1 MSRERSY
8 IYNRKSVGSRRRRR
22 KSILLSR
29 KPKKSRNLDD
39 LDERK
44 FECFL
49 CIKSFST
56 LSSLKSHN
64 KTLTHVQNLSQQ
76 EFLSSQKSI
85 KTKSLSPTPPK
96 IIEKTTIKP
105 KVTVVVR
112 ETPADSIILPPSSV
126 FNQTNAEPMS
136 SSDQN
141 YESTRLKLNPD
152 EKLFYECCNILKGSE
167 TPRVERTYPITN
179 TTFTYDIPPP
189 QHVSVRKN
197 NSDLNQF
204 SDISSDS
211 PNIDNRNNVSA
222 RIVVNQP
229 YGGQPNFLS
238 PLHSTSSQGSIAAA
252 PVFQATNCRLKTKAA
267 MKGYD
272 NLKVSIPTYGLDL
285 QQALERS
292 PQGGC
297 KLSALADIALGSEA
311 SKAAIPVDND
321 SDAIDGSLIE
331 DKEKPSEYMSMSGT
345 QKQKDVYDFDDTI
358 DNMSDKVAH
367 IQPKDTR
374 NTKIII
380 PDRPFK
386 NIGRDE
392 EQTIKFQKPEVIVQQ
407 NEESLLSTL
416 SYSDRDDFNYGS
428 VSDKYDE
435 DEEKLKLT
443 VVKASSSDSSSMS
456 SAVTAKT
463 LENKSLIMG
472 RIFKKAVRDDPP
484 KRKPTEPV
492 KMTDG
497 NDKKKD
503 FNKLFD
509 NLRNLDLKHKK
520 KILKKA
526 TKKKVTKLTKKECKP
541 AQKPLEDGQRKSQR
555 RCAANRTKKLV
566 EMWSS
571 DEYEEFLSTNDVI
584 ALIEEKEREEKQKQT
599 PSKINARRNTI
610 VIDKAEETKPKP
622 KAGKSNQQILPVA
635 PKITSRRKTISVVNQ
650 PKLSS
655 DPFRKP
661 QSFGS
666 KQPAANK
673 KEKNHSAEDKRL
685 VPSKISKRRKTVS
698 QKTEELVNNVTPK
711 KKKNEESEIKAQRK
725 KRQSVDRL
733 YYWSSSSEDEDFGRL
748 PSPNQEEEVGSE
760 QYQQHG
766 WIVGGSHKKLVKLLA
781 FAKGTKKVDDS
792 GLKPSSNGKRK

>member
-1 MSRERSY
+1 MNSQENLRS
-8 IYNRKSVGSRRRRR
+8 
-22 KSILLSR
+22 
-29 KPKKSRNLDD
+29 
-39 LDERK
+39 
-44 FECFL
+44 
-49 CIKSFST
+49 
-56 LSSLKSHN
+56 
-64 KTLTHVQNLSQQ
+64 
-76 EFLSSQKSI
+76 
-85 KTKSLSPTPPK
+85 KSLSPTPTK
-96 IIEKTTIKP
+96 TIEKSSNVKKS

-112 ETPADSIILPPSSV
+112 ETPADSIILPPTELFSSM
-126 FNQTNAEPMS
+126 NPNPNESPG
-136 SSDQN
+136 QN

-167 TPRVERTYPITN
+167 TPRVERTYPIAN
-179 TTFTYDIPPP
+179 TTFTYDISPSQPT
-189 QHVSVRKN
+189 SVRKIHA
-197 NSDLNQF
+197 DVNQF

-211 PNIDNRNNVSA
+211 PNNEGKNNVSA

-229 YGGQPNFLS
+229 YGGQSSNFRS
-238 PLHSTSSQGSIAAA
+238 PLHSTSSQGSIVAA
-252 PVFQATNCRLKTKAA
+252 PVFQTTSCRLKTKAA

-311 SKAAIPVDND
+311 TKAAVPIDND
-321 SDAIDGSLIE
+321 TDDLDVSSVENKD
-331 DKEKPSEYMSMSGT
+331 KPSDYITISGT

-367 IQPKDTR
+367 IQPKDTKA
-374 NTKIII
+374 TKIII
-380 PDRPFK
+380 PERPFK
-386 NIGRDE
+386 NIGQDE
-392 EQTIKFQKPEVIVQQ
+392 QQSIKFQKPEVIVQQ

-435 DEEKLKLT
+435 DDEKQKKSPAVRT
-443 VVKASSSDSSSMS
+443 SSSESSSMS

-484 KRKPTEPV
+484 KRKPVVEQV
-492 KMTDG
+492 KPLEK

-509 NLRNLDLKHKK
+509 NLRNLNLKHHKK
-520 KILKKA
+520 NIKKT
-526 TKKKVTKLTKKECKP
+526 TKKKVTKVTKKATTP
-541 AQKPLEDGQRKSQR
+541 AQNPPLEDGQRKSQR
-555 RCAANRTKKLV
+555 RCAANRPKKLV

-584 ALIEEKEREEKQKQT
+584 ALIEEKEREEKKKQA
-599 PSKINARRNTI
+599 PVKITARRNTI
-610 VIDKAEETKPKP
+610 VIEKTDEFKPKS
-622 KAGKSNQQILPVA
+622 KAGKSNQPVVPSA

-661 QSFGS
+661 QSFGT
-666 KQPAANK
+666 KQQQQSQQHTNK
-673 KEKNHSAEDKRL
+673 KEKDSPADEEKSSVMN
-685 VPSKISKRRKTVS
+685 SKIIKRRKKS
-698 QKTEELVNNVTPK
+698 EEFVKNVGNTK
-711 KKKNEESEIKAQRK
+711 KKKNEGTETKAQQRK

-748 PSPNQEEEVGSE
+748 PSPNQEEEVATE
-760 QYQQHG
+760 PYQQHG

-781 FAKGTKKVDDS
+781 FGKGTKKVDDS

>member
-1 MSRERSY
+1 ME
-8 IYNRKSVGSRRRRR
+8 N
-22 KSILLSR
+22 
-29 KPKKSRNLDD
+29 
-39 LDERK
+39 
-44 FECFL
+44 
-49 CIKSFST
+49 T
-56 LSSLKSHN
+56 TLKSN
-64 KTLTHVQNLSQQ
+64 
-76 EFLSSQKSI
+76 
-85 KTKSLSPTPPK
+85 
-96 IIEKTTIKP
+96 
-105 KVTVVVR
+105 VTVLVR
-112 ETPADSIILPPSSV
+112 ETPADSSTVLNRS
-126 FNQTNAEPMS
+126 NAEQTPS
-136 SSDQN
+136 PNQN

-179 TTFTYDIPPP
+179 TTYTYDIPPP
-189 QHVSVRKN
+189 QNVSVRKKN
-197 NSDLNQF
+197 AEANQF

-211 PNIDNRNNVSA
+211 PNIDSRNNASA

-229 YGGQPNFLS
+229 YGGQPTRFLS
-238 PLHSTSSQGSIAAA
+238 PLHSTSSQGSVAVA

-311 SKAAIPVDND
+311 SKAAILIDND
-321 SDAIDGSLIE
+321 SDAIDAPLIE
-331 DKEKPSEYMSMSGT
+331 NKEKPPEYLSISGT

-367 IQPKDTR
+367 IQPKDTK
-374 NTKIII
+374 NTKIVI
-380 PDRPFK
+380 PERPFK

-392 EQTIKFQKPEVIVQQ
+392 EQTIKFQKPEIIVQQ

-428 VSDKYDE
+428 LSDKYDE
-435 DEEKLKLT
+435 DDEKQKMLA
-443 VVKASSSDSSSMS
+443 VKASSSDSSSMS

-484 KRKPTEPV
+484 KRKTIEPAKSV
-492 KMTDG
+492 DG

-509 NLRNLDLKHKK
+509 NLRNIDLKHKK
-520 KILKKA
+520 KILKK
-526 TKKKVTKLTKKECKP
+526 TPKKKVTKLTKKESIP

-555 RCAANRTKKLV
+555 RCAANRQKKLV

-584 ALIEEKEREEKQKQT
+584 ALIEEKEREEKQKRT
-599 PSKINARRNTI
+599 PSKITARRNTI
-610 VIDKAEETKPKP
+610 VIDKAEETKPKL
-622 KAGKSNQQILPVA
+622 KAGKSNQQILPTA
-635 PKITSRRKTISVVNQ
+635 SKITSRRKTISVVNQ

-661 QSFGS
+661 QSFG
-666 KQPAANK
+666 KPPVANK
-673 KEKNHSAEDKRL
+673 KEKNSSTDDKQL

-698 QKTEELVNNVTPK
+698 QKTEEIVNNVTPK
-711 KKKNEESEIKAQRK
+711 KKKNEESEMKAQRK

-748 PSPNQEEEVGSE
+748 PSPNQEEDVGSE

>member
-1 MSRERSY
+1 M
-8 IYNRKSVGSRRRRR
+8 
-22 KSILLSR
+22 
-29 KPKKSRNLDD
+29 
-39 LDERK
+39 DELEDRK

-49 CIKSFST
+49 CKKTFST
-56 LSSLKSHN
+56 LSSLKNHN

-76 EFLSSQKSI
+76 EFLSSQKNPKS
-85 KTKSLSPTPPK
+85 KSLSPTPQK
-96 IIEKTTIKP
+96 LMENTKLKS

-112 ETPADSIILPPSSV
+112 ETPADSIILLPSTVLNPS
-126 FNQTNAEPMS
+126 NAEQIPFP
-136 SSDQN
+136 DQN

-179 TTFTYDIPPP
+179 TTYTYDIPPP
-189 QHVSVRKN
+189 QNVSIRKN
-197 NSDLNQF
+197 NVEANQF

-211 PNIDNRNNVSA
+211 PNIDSRNNVSA

-229 YGGQPNFLS
+229 YGGQPNSFLS
-238 PLHSTSSQGSIAAA
+238 PLHSTSSQGSVAVA

-311 SKAAIPVDND
+311 SKAAILIDND
-321 SDAIDGSLIE
+321 SDAIDAPLIE
-331 DKEKPSEYMSMSGT
+331 NKEKPSEYLSMSGT

-367 IQPKDTR
+367 IQPKDKK
-374 NTKIII
+374 NKKIVI
-380 PDRPFK
+380 PERPFK

-392 EQTIKFQKPEVIVQQ
+392 EQTIKFQKPEIIVQQ

-428 VSDKYDE
+428 LSDKYDE
-435 DEEKLKLT
+435 DDEKHKMS

-484 KRKPTEPV
+484 KRKASEPV
-492 KMTDG
+492 KSVDG
-497 NDKKKD
+497 NEKKKD

-509 NLRNLDLKHKK
+509 NLRNIDLKHKK

-526 TKKKVTKLTKKECKP
+526 PKKKVKKLTKKESEP

-555 RCAANRTKKLV
+555 RCAANRPKKLV

-584 ALIEEKEREEKQKQT
+584 ALIEEKEREEKQKRT
-599 PSKINARRNTI
+599 PSKITARRNTI
-610 VIDKAEETKPKP
+610 VIDKAEETKPKL
-622 KAGKSNQQILPVA
+622 KAGKSNQQILPTA

-661 QSFGS
+661 QSFGN

-673 KEKNHSAEDKRL
+673 KEKNPSIEDAQL
-685 VPSKISKRRKTVS
+685 VRSKISKRRKTVS
-698 QKTEELVNNVTPK
+698 QKTEEIVNNVIPK
-711 KKKNEESEIKAQRK
+711 KKKNEESEMKAQRK

-748 PSPNQEEEVGSE
+748 PSPNQEEDVGSE

>member
-1 MSRERSY
+1 M
-8 IYNRKSVGSRRRRR
+8 
-22 KSILLSR
+22 SR
-29 KPKKSRNLDD
+29 KPKKNRNLEDFDD
-39 LDERK
+39 RK

-49 CIKSFST
+49 CNKAFST

-76 EFLSSQKSI
+76 EFLNSQQQNVKS
-85 KTKSLSPTPPK
+85 KSLSPTPQKSIEKSHAKPK
-96 IIEKTTIKP
+96 I
-105 KVTVVVR
+105 TVVVR
-112 ETPADSIILPPSSV
+112 ETPAEPITLPPPPVNIFDSD
-126 FNQTNAEPMS
+126 NLEPNPAS
-136 SSDQN
+136 EQN

-167 TPRVERTYPITN
+167 TPRVERTYPIPN
-179 TTFTYDIPPP
+179 STFTYDIPPP
-189 QHVSVRKN
+189 PPEVPKSTN
-197 NSDLNQF
+197 EGNQF

-211 PNIDNRNNVSA
+211 PPNVENKNTTSA

-229 YGGQPNFLS
+229 YGGQQQQQQRVNFRS
-238 PLHSTSSQGSIAAA
+238 PIHSASSQGSVAAT
-252 PVFQATNCRLKTKAA
+252 PVFQASNCRLKTKAA

-297 KLSALADIALGSEA
+297 KLTALADIALGSEA
-311 SKAAIPVDND
+311 SKAAIPIDND
-321 SDAIDGSLIE
+321 SDAIDTPLE
-331 DKEKPSEYMSMSGT
+331 EEKAKTPEYLTISGT

-367 IQPKDTR
+367 IQPKNTK
-374 NTKIII
+374 NTKIVI

-392 EQTIKFQKPEVIVQQ
+392 ESTIKFQKPEIVVQH

-435 DEEKLKLT
+435 EEERNKVSPEAKP
-443 VVKASSSDSSSMS
+443 SSSDSSSMS

-472 RIFKKAVRDDPP
+472 RIFKKAVRDEPQKKKVSEPSKTADPN
-484 KRKPTEPV
+484 E
-492 KMTDG
+492 
-497 NDKKKD
+497 KKKD

-509 NLRNLDLKHKK
+509 NLRNLDLKQTKKIIKKSSKK
-520 KILKKA
+520 KAPKA
-526 TKKKVTKLTKKECKP
+526 TKKSVSP
-541 AQKPLEDGQRKSQR
+541 IQKPLEDGQRKSQR
-555 RCAANRTKKLV
+555 RCAANRPKKLV

-584 ALIEEKEREEKQKQT
+584 ALIEEKEREEKKKQT
-599 PSKINARRNTI
+599 PTKITARRNT
-610 VIDKAEETKPKP
+610 VVLDKAPAVIKPKLKP
-622 KAGKSNQQILPVA
+622 TKSTTPNTPQSA

-661 QSFGS
+661 QAFPS
-666 KQPAANK
+666 KQQTTDSQK
-673 KEKNHSAEDKRL
+673 KQEEIKPVEN
-685 VPSKISKRRKTVS
+685 PSKITRRRKTVS
-698 QKTEELVNNVTPK
+698 QKNEEPVNHVTPK
-711 KKKNEESEIKAQRK
+711 KKKNDESETRSQQRK

-748 PSPNQEEEVGSE
+748 PSPNPEEEVASE